1 VRLTRIIFVST
12 LIVLMLNGGFAYGD
26 LNPGLA
32 FTFETFGG
40 FGGGLALGITG
51 IPLGNLMITDED
63 YAGGGL
69 VGFTLFYP
77 LGCGLAVYGIGEAV
91 SGDSAND
98 KAALSASLGAAG
110 GVVLTGYLAGGWKG
124 VLIGI
129 LAAPVLSSLAYNVA
143 RGAEPED
150 GVEPARVYFVSY
162 GIVF

>member
-1 VRLTRIIFVST
+1 
-12 LIVLMLNGGFAYGD
+12 M
-26 LNPGLA
+26 
-32 FTFETFGG
+32 
-40 FGGGLALGITG
+40 ALGIAG
-51 IPLGNLMITDED
+51 IPLGNLTITDED

-98 KAALSASLGAAG
+98 TGALGASLGAAG

-143 RGAEPED
+143 RGGEAED
-150 GVEPARVYFVSY
+150 GIKPAHIYFVSY